1 MLYPLDNGAPRTV
14 PKPADGFAPLR
25 WCPDNRS
32 LMVSHHPSS
41 IPLEHSRSRERE

>member
-32 LMVSHHPSS
+32 LMRGFGRCATGLPPSLS
-41 IPLEHSRSRERE
+41 